1 MLLFNLSTILRNN
14 VQTNY
19 LKCFEEKKILAN
31 SKNLTLVLQI
41 FVFFHTR
48 LQWYGV
54 SVSTINSTNLVFWH
68 YKAHN
73 IAQKFIRRIFDIFF
87 FHSIPRSTNLNFSII
102 FVLDQLSKICLIKKI
117 VSKFKSFCQKNEI
130 NSARFNMKKLALK
143 ILTSSSSA
151 RSPSSTA
158 TIMVPEM
165 APFYA
170 VTFLLM

>member
-1 MLLFNLSTILRNN
+1 MKKKNISKLEKSGFSSANFRIFSYPSAENDGNAST
-14 VQTNY
+14 V
-19 LKCFEEKKILAN
+19 N
-31 SKNLTLVLQI
+31 SN
-41 FVFFHTR
+41 
-48 LQWYGV
+48 
-54 SVSTINSTNLVFWH
+54 NLVFWH

-102 FVLDQLSKICLIKKI
+102 FILDQLSKICLIKKI

-130 NSARFNMKKLALK
+130 NSARFNMIKLALK

-170 VTFLLM
+170 VTFLLMKKK